1 MKKIKISEFLIRKKD
16 IVDII
21 DSEKYKRLTIKTK
34 NQGVFLRD

>member
-21 DSEKYKRLTIKTK
+21 DSEKYKSLTIKTK